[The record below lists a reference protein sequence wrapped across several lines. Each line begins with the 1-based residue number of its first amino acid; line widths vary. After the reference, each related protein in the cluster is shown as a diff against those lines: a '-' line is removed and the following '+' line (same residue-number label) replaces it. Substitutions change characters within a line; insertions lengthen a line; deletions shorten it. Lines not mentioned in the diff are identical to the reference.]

1 MKLLQLKKISKAYN
15 SNIGEFKI
23 LDNVN
28 LSLQNKENIFLFG
41 PSGCG
46 KSTLLNILSGLDY
59 PDDGE
64 MYFQNQIIKKK
75 SLKLLQKDLG
85 IIFQDHYLISELNI
99 FDNIKLKCNS
109 HEEINVILKYFELL
123 DLKNKFPNQLSNGQK
138 QRVCV
143 ARALVSQPK
152 ILIADEPTSY
162 LDRENADLVIN
173 LILMASKKFDIS
185 TIVASH
191 DMSFQ
196 SKFDKSYTIVNK
208 NLILC

>member
-1 MKLLQLKKISKAYN
+1 MKLLELKKISKAYI
-15 SNIGEFKI
+15 SNIGVFKI
-23 LDNVN
+23 LDDIN

-46 KSTLLNILSGLDY
+46 KSTLLNILAGLDY
-59 PDDGE
+59 PDGGE
-64 MYFQNQIIKKK
+64 IYFQNQIIKNK
-75 SLKLLQKDLG
+75 SLNLLQKDLG

-99 FDNIKLKCNS
+99 FDNIKLKCGN
-109 HEEINVILKYFELL
+109 HEEIREILEYFELL
-123 DLKNKFPNQLSNGQK
+123 DLKDKFPTQLSNGQK

-143 ARALVSQPK
+143 ARALVSKPK

-173 LILMASKKFDIS
+173 LILTASKRFDIS

-196 SKFDKSYTIVNK
+196 SKFDKSYTIENK

>member
-1 MKLLQLKKISKAYN
+1 MKLLELKKISKAYI
-15 SNIGEFKI
+15 SHIGEFKI
-23 LDNVN
+23 LDDVN
-28 LSLQNKENIFLFG
+28 LSLQNNENIFLFG

-46 KSTLLNILSGLDY
+46 KSTLLNILAGLDY

-64 MYFQNQIIKKK
+64 MYFQNQLIKKK
-75 SLKLLQKDLG
+75 SLEILQKDLG

-99 FDNIKLKCNS
+99 FDNIRLKCSN
-109 HEEINVILKYFELL
+109 HEEIKEILKYFELS

-143 ARALVSQPK
+143 ARSLVSKPK

-162 LDRENADLVIN
+162 LDRDNADLVIN
-173 LILMASKKFDIS
+173 LILTASKNFDIS
-185 TIVASH
+185 TVVASH
-191 DMSFQ
+191 DMSFR
-196 SKFDKSYTIVNK
+196 SKFDKSYTIENK

>member
-1 MKLLQLKKISKAYN
+1 MKLLELKKISKAYI

-23 LDNVN
+23 LDDVN

-46 KSTLLNILSGLDY
+46 KSTLLNILAGLDY
-59 PDDGE
+59 PDGGE
-64 MYFQNQIIKKK
+64 IYFQNQIIKNK
-75 SLKLLQKDLG
+75 SLNLLQKDLG

-99 FDNIKLKCNS
+99 FDNIKLKCGN
-109 HEEINVILKYFELL
+109 HEEIREILKYFELL
-123 DLKNKFPNQLSNGQK
+123 DLKDKFPAQLSNGQK

-143 ARALVSQPK
+143 ARALVSKPK

-173 LILMASKKFDIS
+173 LILTASKRFDIS

-196 SKFDKSYTIVNK
+196 SKFDKSYTIENK

>member
-1 MKLLQLKKISKAYN
+1 MKILELKKISKAYI
-15 SNIGEFKI
+15 SYIGEFKI
-23 LDNVN
+23 LNEVN
-28 LSLQNKENIFLFG
+28 LSIQNKENIFLFG

-46 KSTLLNILSGLDY
+46 KSTLLNILAGLDY

-64 MYFQNQIIKKK
+64 IYFKNQVIKKK
-75 SLKLLQKDLG
+75 SLELLQKDLG

-109 HEEINVILKYFELL
+109 HEEIKSILKYFELL
-123 DLKNKFPNQLSNGQK
+123 DLRNKFPNQLSNGQK

-143 ARALVSQPK
+143 ARALVSKPK
-152 ILIADEPTSY
+152 LLIADEPTSY

-173 LILMASKKFDIS
+173 LILTASKKFDIS
-185 TIVASH
+185 TVVASH

-196 SKFDKSYTIVNK
+196 SKFDKLYTIENK

>member
-1 MKLLQLKKISKAYN
+1 
-15 SNIGEFKI
+15 
-23 LDNVN
+23 
-28 LSLQNKENIFLFG
+28 
-41 PSGCG
+41 
-46 KSTLLNILSGLDY
+46 
-59 PDDGE
+59 
-64 MYFQNQIIKKK
+64 MYFQNKIIKKK
-75 SLKLLQKDLG
+75 SLELLQKDLG

-99 FDNIKLKCNS
+99 FDNIKLKSNN
-109 HEEINVILKYFELL
+109 HEEIKEILKYFELL

-138 QRVCV
+138 QRICV
-143 ARALVSQPK
+143 ARALVSKPK

-185 TIVASH
+185 TVVASH

-196 SKFDKSYTIVNK
+196 SKFDKSYTIDNK

>member
-1 MKLLQLKKISKAYN
+1 
-15 SNIGEFKI
+15 
-23 LDNVN
+23 
-28 LSLQNKENIFLFG
+28 LFG

-46 KSTLLNILSGLDY
+46 KSTLLNILAGLDY

-75 SLKLLQKDLG
+75 SLELLQKELG

-109 HEEINVILKYFELL
+109 HEEINEILKYFELL

-143 ARALVSQPK
+143 ARALVSKPK

-185 TIVASH
+185 TVVASH

-196 SKFDKSYTIVNK
+196 SKFDKSYTIDNK

>member
-1 MKLLQLKKISKAYN
+1 MKLLELKKISKAYT

-46 KSTLLNILSGLDY
+46 KSTLLNILAGLDQ

-64 MYFQNQIIKKK
+64 MYFQDQIIKKK
-75 SLKLLQKDLG
+75 FLETLQKDLG

-99 FDNIKLKCNS
+99 FDNVKLKCNN
-109 HEEINVILKYFELL
+109 HEEIKEILKYFNLL

-143 ARALVSQPK
+143 ARALVSKPK
-152 ILIADEPTSY
+152 LLIADEPTSY
-162 LDRENADLVIN
+162 LDRENADLVID
-173 LILMASKKFDIS
+173 LILKASKKFDIS
-185 TIVASH
+185 TVVASH

-196 SKFDKSYTIVNK
+196 SKFDKSYTIENK

>member
-1 MKLLQLKKISKAYN
+1 MKLLELKKISKAYI
-15 SNIGEFKI
+15 SHIGEFKI
-23 LDNVN
+23 LDDVN
-28 LSLQNKENIFLFG
+28 LSLQNNENIFLFG

-46 KSTLLNILSGLDY
+46 KSTLLNILAGLDY

-64 MYFQNQIIKKK
+64 MYFQNQLIKKK
-75 SLKLLQKDLG
+75 SLEILQKDLG

-99 FDNIKLKCNS
+99 FDNIRLKCSN
-109 HEEINVILKYFELL
+109 HEEIKEILKYFELL

-143 ARALVSQPK
+143 ARSLVSKPK

-162 LDRENADLVIN
+162 LDRDNADLVIN
-173 LILMASKKFDIS
+173 LILTASKNFDIS
-185 TIVASH
+185 TVVASH
-191 DMSFQ
+191 DMSFR
-196 SKFDKSYTIVNK
+196 SKFDKSYTIENK

>member
-1 MKLLQLKKISKAYN
+1 MKLLELKKISKAYT

-46 KSTLLNILSGLDY
+46 KSTLLNILAGLDQ

-64 MYFQNQIIKKK
+64 MYFQDQIIKKK
-75 SLKLLQKDLG
+75 FLETLQKDLG

-99 FDNIKLKCNS
+99 FDNVKLKCNN
-109 HEEINVILKYFELL
+109 HEEIKEILKYFKVL

-143 ARALVSQPK
+143 ARALVSKPK
-152 ILIADEPTSY
+152 LLIADEPTSY
-162 LDRENADLVIN
+162 LDRNNADLVIN
-173 LILMASKKFDIS
+173 LILTASKKFDIS
-185 TIVASH
+185 TVVASH

-196 SKFDKSYTIVNK
+196 SKFDKSYTIENK

>member
-1 MKLLQLKKISKAYN
+1 MKILELKKISKAYI
-15 SNIGEFKI
+15 SHIGEFKI
-23 LDNVN
+23 LDDVN

-46 KSTLLNILSGLDY
+46 KSTLLNILAGLDY

-64 MYFQNQIIKKK
+64 IYFKNQVIKKK
-75 SLKLLQKDLG
+75 SLELLQKDLG

-99 FDNIKLKCNS
+99 FDNIKLKCIS
-109 HEEINVILKYFELL
+109 HEEIKAILKYFELL
-123 DLKNKFPNQLSNGQK
+123 DLRNKFPNQLSNGQK

-143 ARALVSQPK
+143 ARALVSKPK
-152 ILIADEPTSY
+152 LLIADDPTSY

-173 LILMASKKFDIS
+173 LILTASKNFDIS
-185 TIVASH
+185 TVVASH

-196 SKFDKSYTIVNK
+196 SKFDKSYTIENK

>member
-1 MKLLQLKKISKAYN
+1 MKILELKKISKAYV
-15 SNIGEFKI
+15 SNIGVFKI
-23 LDNVN
+23 LDDVS
-28 LSLQNKENIFLFG
+28 LSVKNKENLFLFG

-46 KSTLLNILSGLDY
+46 KSTLLNILAGLDY

-64 MYFQNQIIKKK
+64 VYFQNQEIKKK
-75 SLKLLQKDLG
+75 SLELLQKDLG

-99 FDNIKLKCNS
+99 FDNIKLKCDI
-109 HEEINVILKYFELL
+109 HEEINKILKYFELS

-143 ARALVSQPK
+143 ARALVSKPK
-152 ILIADEPTSY
+152 LLIADEPTSY

-173 LILMASKKFDIS
+173 LILAASKNFNIS

-196 SKFDKSYTIVNK
+196 SKFDKSYTIDNK

>member
-1 MKLLQLKKISKAYN
+1 MKLLELKKISKAYI
-15 SNIGEFKI
+15 SNIGVFKI
-23 LDNVN
+23 LDDIN

-46 KSTLLNILSGLDY
+46 KSTLLNILAGLDY
-59 PDDGE
+59 PDGGE
-64 MYFQNQIIKKK
+64 IYFQNQIIKNK
-75 SLKLLQKDLG
+75 SLNLLQKDLG

-99 FDNIKLKCNS
+99 FDNIKLKCGN
-109 HEEINVILKYFELL
+109 HEEIREILKYFELL
-123 DLKNKFPNQLSNGQK
+123 DLKDKFPAQLSNGQK

-143 ARALVSQPK
+143 ARALVSKPK

-173 LILMASKKFDIS
+173 LILTASKRFDIS

-196 SKFDKSYTIVNK
+196 SKFDKSYTIENK